1 MTYVSLKVS
10 EASRRLIDK
19 VLSDA
24 FYSRVN
30 VKDVVAVAWP
40 KCPNCGAPLVQK
52 PAAQALICVECRAE
66 YRLERA

>member
-10 EASRRLIDK
+10 EASRRLIDR
-19 VLSDA
+19 VLSDP

-30 VKDVVAVAWP
+30 IKDVVAVAWP
-40 KCPNCGAPLVQK
+40 KCPACGSPLVPK
-52 PAAQALICVECRAE
+52 PMAQTLICVGCRVE